1 MNEIYDKINSIE
13 INDKYLLLKCKK
25 NNLKINII
33 NGCVDIEIFNSE
45 NKYIGF
51 FNLETNDIIKIK
63 YDKFENNYLIPKI
76 IYVNTKYNFISDASD
91 DEYF

>member
-13 INDKYLLLKCKK
+13 INDKCLLLKCKK

-33 NGCVDIEIFNSE
+33 DGSVDIEIYNSE

-63 YDKFENNYLIPKI
+63 YDKIENNYIIPKI
-76 IYVNTKYNFISDASD
+76 IYVNTKYSFISDASD